1 MKVEQVEPKVQ
12 FKPVVITLETQ
23 NEVDELFMLFNYS
36 PITSYTSLYNSLYNE
51 LKRYRNSRAFNMRV
65 WTDFVKKLRKG

>member
-1 MKVEQVEPKVQ
+1 MKVEQVEPKVR

-51 LKRYRNSRAFNMRV
+51 LERYRSSCAFNMEV